1 MVKIVVKFLFL
12 NRVVS
17 GSTNIYLM
25 DEKLKKLQQLLSA
38 NHSVDGE
45 TSELFNDPIA
55 FYATLIK
62 PKVCPLSKSLNRD
75 DCIFPETPQSGN
87 LTWGCPAGNYCL
99 NPNQIEQCQPGFYC
113 PENTTQPIFC
123 PASYF
128 CSNDTKTLSLCP
140 ENYYCPKSTVK
151 PFSCHFMASCPE
163 GTASTR
169 LYGLIGFIFLAI
181 ICLHVIIR
189 IDKMIRD
196 ETKRRL
202 DIHLK
207 KIALPTIIDYE
218 AISPIDNPLNI
229 EFKDLKFCLN
239 DGSTILSGING
250 RFNAGR
256 FCAVM
261 GPSGAGKTTLI
272 SLLLG
277 TVRKT
282 SGEILIN
289 GSVNNLSNYSKKVG
303 FVPQDDIMHRDL
315 PIREMLLHAG
325 RMRLHQ
331 KSAMELQL
339 KVNETIKALDLSTV
353 ADDIVGDELVRGIS
367 GGQRKRVSIGLELVT
382 EPSVLFLDEPTS
394 GLDSSVS
401 FEICKNLRQITR
413 VKQLCT
419 VAIIH
424 SPNPAVFNTFDDL
437 LLLGKGGKVVYFGP
451 IDTLHDYFD
460 RIGFPCDSD
469 DSIADHLMD
478 VLDSKIPSLYR
489 PDFTPNMLF
498 GYWAAYLNGSL
509 QFTETRMTLN
519 EARQKKNDYDLQNL
533 NMLTVKLLPD
543 NLSNTKTKIFK
554 PKYGLF
560 KYFNSSI
567 ASMIATVWS
576 EETNGPSFL
585 IQTWYLGKRYFS
597 QIIRNTTA
605 LDLLF
610 HFAGAM
616 VISIG
621 NSTKGYQGPI
631 PDMICYMSP
640 LVLFNIC
647 QEGIDTL
654 RLAGLYFNLCIFICA
669 IATSVRTFGKEK
681 LIFWRERRTGINVFA
696 YFISKLFLDIPS
708 ILVDSL
714 CFCIGL
720 YGFYP
725 FMTPFGD
732 LYLLVLLAY
741 FNGFGMGYIISF
753 IFPDNLYPM
762 ANFGLS
768 ILFNF
773 LLGGGFPTIESVQ
786 NTLSA
791 LSPYGIFDFVLFFYS
806 LSPTRWAIE
815 GNIQKLL
822 KNRILAK
829 GDRIPTIFVY

>member
-1 MVKIVVKFLFL
+1 
-12 NRVVS
+12 
-17 GSTNIYLM
+17 M

-87 LTWGCPAGNYCL
+87 FTWGCPAGQKILPSQSSAQHHIFVQMTPKHCL
-99 NPNQIEQCQPGFYC
+99 FARIPMLLRN
-113 PENTTQPIFC
+113 
-123 PASYF
+123 S
-128 CSNDTKTLSLCP
+128 

-169 LYGLIGFIFLAI
+169 L
-181 ICLHVIIR
+181 

-261 GPSGAGKTTLI
+261 GPSGAGSELI

-543 NLSNTKTKIFK
+543 NLSNEKTKIFK

-585 IQTWYLGKRYFS
+585 IQTC